1 MFGLSSWKVNDA
13 SDSDL
18 EDFGDIRIWGDNW
31 VLSFGYVKFEM
42 PISREVG
49 HGRFQVLRGFT
60 GLPHLETTSPGPP

>member
-13 SDSDL
+13 SDLDL

-42 PISREVG
+42 PVR
-49 HGRFQVLRGFT
+49 
-60 GLPHLETTSPGPP
+60 

>member
-31 VLSFGYVKFEM
+31 VLSFAYVQFEM
-42 PISREVG
+42 PVRCPSIGIE
-49 HGRFQVLRGFT
+49 
-60 GLPHLETTSPGPP
+60 